1 MKAINITLSTL
12 VFCFVLGAG
21 AIVVSAQSEKENV
34 VAAARALQ
42 TAPLDKET
50 SKIAERALRWAIET
64 DEVHLIA
71 CGGTFSLF
79 SDKKNKHS
87 SLMTMR
93 YTIGM
98 AAYKVQNPTA
108 DENATQLAG
117 LETALKAYE
126 MALKEKP
133 KTKSEQV
140 DALLAKRSSGELK
153 TIVAAAD
160 CGKK

>member
-1 MKAINITLSTL
+1 MKFLSMFL
-12 VFCFVLGAG
+12 LCLALFVFGNSSTF
-21 AIVVSAQSEKENV
+21 SQTDKENV
-34 VAAARALQ
+34 VAAARALE

-50 SKIAERALRWAIET
+50 SKMADRALKWAIET
-64 DEVHLIA
+64 DEVHLVA
-71 CGGTFSLF
+71 CGGTFTLF
-79 SDKKNKHS
+79 SDKKNKQS
-87 SLMTMR
+87 SLMTMG

-126 MALKEKP
+126 GAVKEKP
-133 KTKSEQV
+133 KTKSDQV
-140 DALLAKRSSGELK
+140 EALLAKRANGELAAL
-153 TIVAAAD
+153 VAAAE

>member
-1 MKAINITLSTL
+1 MKFLSML
-12 VFCFVLGAG
+12 LLCLALFVFGNF
-21 AIVVSAQSEKENV
+21 SAFGQTDKENV
-34 VAAARALQ
+34 VAAARALG

-50 SKIAERALRWAIET
+50 SKMAERALKWAIET
-64 DEVHLIA
+64 DEVQLIA

-79 SDKKNKHS
+79 SDKKNKQS
-87 SLMTMR
+87 SLMTMG

-108 DENATQLAG
+108 NENAAQLAG

-126 MALKEKP
+126 IAVKDKP

-140 DALLAKRSSGELK
+140 DALLAKRASGELAAL
-153 TIVAAAD
+153 VAAAD

>member
-1 MKAINITLSTL
+1 MKVFPTLCLCVALLAFSHIAT
-12 VFCFVLGAG
+12 V
-21 AIVVSAQSEKENV
+21 AQSDKENV
-34 VAAARALQ
+34 IAAARALE

-50 SKIAERALRWAIET
+50 SKIAQRALRWAIET
-64 DEVHLIA
+64 DEVQLIA

-87 SLMTMR
+87 SLMTMG

-126 MALKEKP
+126 IAIKEKP
-133 KTKSEQV
+133 KTKSDQV
-140 DALLAKRSSGELK
+140 DALLAKRDDLK
-153 TIVAAAD
+153 AIVAAAD